1 MKALLDHTAEE
12 AVELAHA
19 CLKLARGDKG
29 EKNVTDEAA
38 DVAAL
43 LAVLVENK
51 TIDAERY
58 LKRYRM
64 KLKKMRGKYGR
75 K

>member
-43 LAVLVENK
+43 LVVLLENDV
-51 TIDAERY
+51 IEPDRY
-58 LKRYRM
+58 IKRFRS

>member
-43 LAVLVENK
+43 LAVLAENE
-51 TIDAERY
+51 ILDAERY
-58 LKRYRM
+58 LKRFRS
-64 KLKKMRGKYGR
+64 KLKKFRGKYGR